1 MPVSVGYVD
10 MWIKEKPP
18 RKGVLERG
26 LLFRWPDRAGAL
38 SHE

>member
-1 MPVSVGYVD
+1 MPVGVDYVD

-18 RKGVLERG
+18 RRG